1 MWEEWKL
8 IVDCAAVVST
18 AIAELVKEDKEEKE
32 DEEAHMGEGSFT
44 EDLAP
49 KQALAP
55 QAIYLRCPGFG
66 LRA

>member
-18 AIAELVKEDKEEKE
+18 AIAELVKEDKEEEE
-32 DEEAHMGEGSFT
+32 DKEAHMGEGSFT

-55 QAIYLRCPGFG
+55 
-66 LRA
+66 